1 MRSKTIECRGWTG
14 IFGFFVDQCKLSE
27 NRKVLHVPG
36 GLFSLDRDVFLA
48 EWRGEAVYGPLQYEN
63 FI

>member
-1 MRSKTIECRGWTG
+1 MRSKQLSVGDGLG